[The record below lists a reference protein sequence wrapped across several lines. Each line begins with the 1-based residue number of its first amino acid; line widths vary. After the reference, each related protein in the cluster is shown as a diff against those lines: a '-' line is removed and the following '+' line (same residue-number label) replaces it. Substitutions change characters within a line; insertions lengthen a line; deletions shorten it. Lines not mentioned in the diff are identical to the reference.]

1 MKIRSVKANYIL
13 NIIRA
18 FSYALITILTMP
30 YINKTLG
37 PVNIGKVEFANTV
50 INYFILLSGL
60 GINIYGIREIA
71 RVRDSK
77 KRRDKTTLELLLI
90 LSITSVVA
98 YVLLFVIIYQF
109 GFFSSYIDLLIL
121 MSIMI
126 ALTNMGAEWY
136 FQGME
141 DQLYITI
148 RYVGVRILALILI
161 FFMIK
166 EPQDYYIYA
175 AILVLIVCGSNIFN
189 LYFLV
194 KEIDFSSFTI
204 NELNL
209 KQHFKPLLTIFIAA
223 ISVNIYLQ
231 LDNFMISSVS
241 GDLYLG
247 YYSVANKLIRFV
259 ITFITIVGMV
269 LLPRLSKL
277 YSEDRVLYMQYL
289 RSAFYFI
296 LNLALP
302 STIVFFVFAKNIT
315 MLFAGSQFEPAIIT
329 MQILSPLCII
339 VGIAYF
345 LGYLVLYTQGSEKVY
360 TRAVIISAVFSLL
373 SNLIAIKY
381 YQQNGAAVVA
391 VLSELFAILIMM
403 YFAKDSL
410 KELQIIN
417 INFFKIC
424 AGGMVVFLLAML
436 SNIIFET
443 ESLFNSVIII
453 LLTYFLYGL
462 LMLACKE
469 EVSYSIGRIIKQKIS
484 TK

>member
-1 MKIRSVKANYIL
+1 
-13 NIIRA
+13 
-18 FSYALITILTMP
+18 
-30 YINKTLG
+30 
-37 PVNIGKVEFANTV
+37 
-50 INYFILLSGL
+50 
-60 GINIYGIREIA
+60 
-71 RVRDSK
+71 
-77 KRRDKTTLELLLI
+77 
-90 LSITSVVA
+90 
-98 YVLLFVIIYQF
+98 
-109 GFFSSYIDLLIL
+109 
-121 MSIMI
+121 
-126 ALTNMGAEWY
+126 
-136 FQGME
+136 
-141 DQLYITI
+141 
-148 RYVGVRILALILI
+148 
-161 FFMIK
+161 
-166 EPQDYYIYA
+166 
-175 AILVLIVCGSNIFN
+175 
-189 LYFLV
+189 
-194 KEIDFSSFTI
+194 
-204 NELNL
+204 
-209 KQHFKPLLTIFIAA
+209 
-223 ISVNIYLQ
+223 
-231 LDNFMISSVS
+231 MISSVS

-329 MQILSPLCII
+329 MQILSPLCTI

-345 LGYLVLYTQGSEKVY
+345 LGFLVLYTQGSEKVY

-424 AGGMVVFLLAML
+424 AGGMVVFLLAL
-436 SNIIFET
+436 LKNIIFET

-469 EVSYSIGRIIKQKIS
+469 EVSYSIRRIIKQKIS